1 MNMHHHHRRRRR
13 CGKSPLPRSDHRPF
27 LVARSEPEP
36 EGGIVTRN
44 ATSEDIFECIGSR
57 VCAGSMYS
65 NCSVVDGA
73 STAAW
78 RRRKEMEDL
87 NLHANVMTVPRAT
100 PRRAVRAAMRGPIPM
115 PPRYRHEAEA
125 VLCVCRVL
133 YLIEHGGWNNTSGC
147 L

>member
-1 MNMHHHHRRRRR
+1 MHHHHHRRRR

-27 LVARSEPEP
+27 LVARSEPEG

-44 ATSEDIFECIGSR
+44 ATSEDIFECIRSR

-73 STAAW
+73 STASW

-100 PRRAVRAAMRGPIPM
+100 HARPHPHATSVSARG
-115 PPRYRHEAEA
+115 A

-133 YLIEHGGWNNTSGC
+133 YLIGHGGWNNTSGC